1 MFANHK
7 KEIDKTTVSD
17 LNENLTV
24 LQEHIVLIEGAHFQV
39 NLDLWDEEDEP
50 ASENPIWR
58 EYNRNELISA
68 LAAGYVT
75 KKEAQTLISMLQSH
89 KKTRVI
95 KPAYEKDT
103 LPLRPAGYQMI
114 DGTPW
119 FVRNE
124 SKPLEPVKGNP
135 GPILRQICR
144 MFGNEAPLFIGW
156 LKGAYTRQLNFAAEA
171 RGKRAPYQKV
181 ASQTL
186 AIIGEPATGK
196 THILLDIIIAGLLGK
211 YTNMPASWL
220 SGVNRFNDWALDSNI
235 WVADDGVALQSIR
248 ERKQAATILKQAG
261 YSSRLTIECKNK
273 AVMTMDYPCERI
285 FIVNLQ
291 DYALRALPAYEENT
305 DKYLFLH
312 NCAPSGLLEDWGG
325 DFETMEKNLQDAIP
339 AFAYWLLND
348 YVLPEWATRDTNR
361 HTVADYGYMSPP
373 VLQALSEL
381 DEAGILMARLRKCYV
396 NPHTQERVRNK
407 DLTQEELRSIM
418 EWLEG
423 RPDCTSSIKMGLL
436 LSECIRRWPHLIE
449 SKLVNGYRHFTLL
462 RNEAW
467 LNPLTMNTTHCCIA
481 QPDPILLEQAGL
493 PHDFNPVPP
502 RHEPE
507 QQDELPLCA

>member
-1 MFANHK
+1 MCKIK
-7 KEIDKTTVSD
+7 KTEVKTTVSD
-17 LNENLTV
+17 LNEYLSV
-24 LQEHIVLIEGAHFQV
+24 LQEYVVLIEGAHFQV
-39 NLDLWDEEDEP
+39 NLDFWKDEDEP

-58 EYNRNELISA
+58 EYTRNELISA
-68 LAAGYVT
+68 LVAGKVT
-75 KKEAQTLISMLQSH
+75 KKDAQTLISKLQSH
-89 KKTRVI
+89 DKTRVVA
-95 KPAYEKDT
+95 PVNEKLT
-103 LPLRPAGYQMI
+103 LPLRPAGFQMI

-119 FVRNE
+119 FIRKE
-124 SKPLEPVKGNP
+124 SKPLEPAEGNP
-135 GPILRQICR
+135 GPVLRQICR

-171 RGKRAPYQKV
+171 RGMRAPYKKV

-186 AIIGEPATGK
+186 AIVGDPGTGK
-196 THILLDIIIAGLLGK
+196 THVLLDIIIAGLLGD
-211 YTNMPASWL
+211 YTNMPSAWL
-220 SGVNRFNDWALDSNI
+220 SGASRFNDWALNSNI

-248 ERKQAATILKQAG
+248 ERKQASTILKQAG

-273 AVMTMDYPCERI
+273 AVMNMDYPCERI

-312 NCAPSGLLEDWGG
+312 NCAPSGLIEDWDG
-325 DFETMEKNLQDAIP
+325 DFDAMRENLLEAMP
-339 AFAYWLLND
+339 AFAHWLLND
-348 YVLPEWATRDTNR
+348 YVLPEWATRDTVR

-407 DLTQEELRSIM
+407 ALTQEEIRSIM

-449 SKLVNGYRHFTLL
+449 DKIVTGYRHFTLL

-467 LNPLTMNTTHCCIA
+467 LNPLTMNTSHCAIA

-493 PHDFNPVPP
+493 PHDFNPTSHC
-502 RHEPE
+502 HEQA
-507 QQDELPLCA
+507 QQVEFSLCA

>member
-1 MFANHK
+1 MSK
-7 KEIDKTTVSD
+7 IGKEIAKTTVSD
-17 LNENLTV
+17 LNEYLSV
-24 LQEHIVLIEGAHFQV
+24 LQEYVVLIEGAHFQV
-39 NLDLWDEEDEP
+39 NLDLWDEEDDP
-50 ASENPIWR
+50 ASENPTWR
-58 EYNRNELISA
+58 EYTRNELISA

-103 LPLRPAGYQMI
+103 LPLRPAGFQMI

-119 FVRNE
+119 FIRQE

-135 GPILRQICR
+135 APILRQICR

-156 LKGAYTRQLNFAAEA
+156 LKGAYTRQMNFAAES
-171 RGKRAPYQKV
+171 RGKRAPYKKV

-186 AIIGEPATGK
+186 AIVGNPDTGK
-196 THILLDIIIAGLLGK
+196 THVLLDIIIAGLLGK
-211 YTNMPASWL
+211 YTNLPVSWL
-220 SGVNRFNDWALDSNI
+220 SGASRFNDWALSSNI
-235 WVADDGVALQSIR
+235 WVADDGVTLESIR
-248 ERKQAATILKQAG
+248 DRKLAASILKQAG

-273 AVMTMDYPCERI
+273 AVINMDYPCERI
-285 FIVNLQ
+285 FCVNLTES
-291 DYALRALPAYEENT
+291 ALKALPAYEENT

-325 DFETMEKNLQDAIP
+325 DSEAMEKNLLEAMP

-396 NPHTQERVRNK
+396 SPYTQERVRNK
-407 DLTQEELRSIM
+407 ALTQEDLRSIM
-418 EWLEG
+418 EGLEG
-423 RPDCTSSIKMGLL
+423 RSDCSSSIKMGFL

-449 SKLVNGYRHFTLL
+449 DKIVSGYRHFTLL

-467 LNPLTMNTTHCCIA
+467 LNPLTMNTSHCSIA

>member
-1 MFANHK
+1 MTK
-7 KEIDKTTVSD
+7 IGKEIAKTTVSD
-17 LNENLTV
+17 LNEYLSV
-24 LQEHIVLIEGAHFQV
+24 LQEHVVLIEGAHFQV

-50 ASENPIWR
+50 ASENPTWR
-58 EYNRNELISA
+58 EYTRNELISA
-68 LAAGYVT
+68 LAAEYVT

-89 KKTRVI
+89 KKTRVV

-114 DGTPW
+114 DGAPW
-119 FVRNE
+119 FIRNE

-135 GPILRQICR
+135 SPILRQICR

-171 RGKRAPYQKV
+171 RGMRAPYKKV

-186 AIIGEPATGK
+186 AIAGNKGAGK
-196 THILLDIIIAGLLGK
+196 THVLLDIIIVGLLGK

-220 SGVNRFNDWALDSNI
+220 SGASRFNDWALDSNI
-235 WVADDGVALQSIR
+235 WVADDSIALQSIR

-273 AVMTMDYPCERI
+273 AVINMDYPCERI
-285 FIVNLQ
+285 FIVNLE
-291 DYALRALPAYEENT
+291 DSALRALPAYEENT

-325 DFETMEKNLQDAIP
+325 DIETMEKNLQDAIP

-361 HTVADYGYMSPP
+361 HTVADYSYMSPP

-381 DEAGILMARLRKCYV
+381 DESGILLAKLRKCYMH
-396 NPHTQERVRNK
+396 PHVMNEVRNVF
-407 DLTQEELRSIM
+407 LTQEKLRYFIDAVDKKAELS
-418 EWLEG
+418 
-423 RPDCTSSIKMGLL
+423 TTTKMGIQLRV
-436 LSECIRRWPHLIE
+436 CVQRYPHLIAE
-449 SKLVNGYRHFTLL
+449 RVYKGYREYCLK
-462 RNEAW
+462 RDVAW
-467 LNPLTMNTTHCCIA
+467 ENPVSMNTSHCSIA

-507 QQDELPLCA
+507 PQDELPHCA